1 MTKAEIVEQIYER
14 VGFSK
19 KEAAELVEKVF
30 EIMKETLA
38 EGEKVKISGFGNF
51 VVREK
56 NARKGRNPQTGQE
69 ILIDARR
76 VLTFKPSLVLKNVR
90 NESEVSDA
98 EREAEAVAASRD
110 GD

>member
-56 NARKGRNPQTGQE
+56 NIPQHTKRRNASETRVQDFSVP
-69 ILIDARR
+69 RR
-76 VLTFKPSLVLKNVR
+76 RRLV
-90 NESEVSDA
+90 SF
-98 EREAEAVAASRD
+98 
-110 GD
+110 

>member
-30 EIMKETLA
+30 DIMKETLA

-69 ILIDARR
+69 ILLEARR
-76 VLTFKPSLVLKNVR
+76 VLTFKPSLVLKNIL
-90 NESEVSDA
+90 NDELPEPGAESEES
-98 EREAEAVAASRD
+98 EGEAAS
-110 GD
+110 

>member
-30 EIMKETLA
+30 EIIKDTLS

-51 VVREK
+51 VVRHK
-56 NARKGRNPQTGQE
+56 NARKGRNPQHRRSRPQTIESGRRSRRGPHR
-69 ILIDARR
+69 IRPARAGLLGER
-76 VLTFKPSLVLKNVR
+76 WR
-90 NESEVSDA
+90 REVI
-98 EREAEAVAASRD
+98 
-110 GD
+110 G